1 VRNYV
6 DSVNRF
12 REVVRIY
19 REKNLGTST
28 CPRRA
33 EEQFIN
39 DHGTVISME
48 DDNISSR
55 YYLDF
60 MNGGLEAY

>member
-1 VRNYV
+1 M
-6 DSVNRF
+6 
-12 REVVRIY
+12 VRIY